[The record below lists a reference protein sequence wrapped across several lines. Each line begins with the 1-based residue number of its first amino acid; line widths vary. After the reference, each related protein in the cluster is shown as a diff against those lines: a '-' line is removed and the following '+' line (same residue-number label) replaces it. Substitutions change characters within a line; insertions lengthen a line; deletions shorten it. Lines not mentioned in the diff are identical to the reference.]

1 MKKFIITQNNSGG
14 GWDFPEWTGPSEL
27 GGVCAYYPHQKKPVD
42 VWVMAVNETE
52 AELLAMTYA
61 NVYFDGIRKGID
73 CECCG
78 DRWYGAEEWD
88 EEMR

>member
-14 GWDFPEWTGPSEL
+14 GWVLPEWTGPSEL
-27 GGVCAYYPHQKKPVD
+27 GGVCAYYDYQEKPVD
-42 VWVMAVNETE
+42 VWVMAESEKE
-52 AELLAMTYA
+52 ANRLAEQYA
-61 NVYFDGIRKGID
+61 GIYFDGIRKGLD

-88 EEMR
+88 EEER